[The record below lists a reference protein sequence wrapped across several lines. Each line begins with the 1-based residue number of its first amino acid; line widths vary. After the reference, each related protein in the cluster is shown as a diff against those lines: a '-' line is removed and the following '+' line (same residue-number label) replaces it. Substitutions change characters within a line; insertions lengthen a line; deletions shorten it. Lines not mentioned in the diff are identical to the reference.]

1 MPADNTVRKVLIAT
15 DGSPASFAAI
25 SDLVHAGLPPEG
37 EAVVLSIAD
46 RVPLLPPRTPEEILY
61 LEDARLAVPR
71 HWARSA
77 ADILRRRFPQW
88 VVREETRA
96 GAPAREI
103 LNFADE
109 WSPDLI
115 VLGSHGRSTLG
126 RLFFGSV
133 SRKVMLEARTSVRI
147 GRRLE
152 RLEGEPLRIV
162 VGVDET
168 PASEAVIAALSA
180 RHFPPSTQVKL
191 VTATGV
197 FEYFSSDILGSSV
210 AVVPSNTIDELRRT
224 AAEAAAAV
232 QEKLLAAYPD
242 WKVTITREV
251 IEGDPK
257 SVLLDVAE
265 KWPADAVVLGTRDL
279 SGAERFFIGSVSSA
293 VMAHAPCTV
302 EIIRRRANP
311 KEATVTAS

>member
-1 MPADNTVRKVLIAT
+1 MPADYTVRKVLVAT

-46 RVPLLPPRTPEEILY
+46 RVPLFPPRNPEEILY
-61 LEDARLAVPR
+61 LEDARLSVPR

-133 SRKVMLEARTSVRI
+133 SRKVMLEARSAVRI

-152 RLEGEPLRIV
+152 RPDSEPLRIL

-168 PASEAVIAALSA
+168 PASEVVVAALSA
-180 RHFPPSTQVKL
+180 RHFPPQTQVKL

-210 AVVPSNTIDELRRT
+210 ACG
-224 AAEAAAAV
+224 AV
-232 QEKLLAAYPD
+232 
-242 WKVTITREV
+242 R
-251 IEGDPK
+251 
-257 SVLLDVAE
+257 
-265 KWPADAVVLGTRDL
+265 
-279 SGAERFFIGSVSSA
+279 
-293 VMAHAPCTV
+293 H
-302 EIIRRRANP
+302 N
-311 KEATVTAS
+311 

>member
-1 MPADNTVRKVLIAT
+1 MPADYVVRKVLVAT

-25 SDLVHAGLPPEG
+25 SDLIHAGLPPEG
-37 EAVVLSIAD
+37 EAVVLSVAD
-46 RVPLLPPRTPEEILY
+46 RVPLFPPRTPEEMLY

-77 ADILRRRFPQW
+77 ADILRRRFPHW
-88 VVREETRA
+88 TVREETRA

-103 LNFADE
+103 LKFANE

-152 RLEGEPLRIV
+152 RPEGTPLRLL

-168 PASEAVIAALSA
+168 PASEVVIAALAA
-180 RHFPPSTQVKL
+180 RHFSPDTQVKV

-210 AVVPSNTIDELRRT
+210 AVVPSDTIDELRR
-224 AAEAAAAV
+224 AAADAATAV

-242 WKVTITREV
+242 LKVEVSREV

-257 SVLLDVAE
+257 SVLLDIAE
-265 KWPADAVVLGTRDL
+265 KWPADAILLGTRDL
-279 SGAERFFIGSVSSA
+279 SGPERFFIGSVSSA
-293 VMAHAPCTV
+293 IVAHAPCTV
-302 EIIRRRANP
+302 EIVRRRAA
-311 KEATVTAS
+311 EAPTEQPAS

>member
-1 MPADNTVRKVLIAT
+1 MPADYTVRKVLVAT

-46 RVPLLPPRTPEEILY
+46 RVPLFPPRNPEEFLY

-103 LNFADE
+103 LKFADE

-133 SRKVMLEARTSVRI
+133 SRKVMLEARSAVRI

-152 RLEGEPLRIV
+152 RPDSEPLRIL

-168 PASEAVIAALSA
+168 PASEVVVAALSA
-180 RHFPPSTQVKL
+180 RHFPPQTQVKL

-210 AVVPSNTIDELRRT
+210 AVVPSDTIDELRRT
-224 AAEAAAAV
+224 AAEAATAV

-242 WKVTITREV
+242 WKVTLSREV

-257 SVLLDVAE
+257 SVLLDIAE
-265 KWPADAVVLGTRDL
+265 KWPADAIMLGTRDL

-293 VMAHAPCTV
+293 IVAHAPCTV
-302 EIIRRRANP
+302 EVIRRRRD
-311 KEATVTAS
+311 EADSSTAS

>member
-1 MPADNTVRKVLIAT
+1 MPTDYTVRKVLIAT

-25 SDLVHAGLPPEG
+25 SDLVHAGLPSEG
-37 EAVVLSIAD
+37 EAVVLSVAD
-46 RVPLLPPRTPEEILY
+46 RVPLFPPRTPEEILY

-77 ADILRRRFPQW
+77 ADILRRRFPHW

-133 SRKVMLEARTSVRI
+133 SRKVMLEAKSAVRI

-152 RLEGEPLRIV
+152 RPDDAPLRIL
-162 VGVDET
+162 VGLDET
-168 PASEAVIAALSA
+168 PASEVVMAALAA
-180 RHFPPSTQVKL
+180 RHFSPDTQVKL
-191 VTATGV
+191 TTATGV

-210 AVVPSNTIDELRRT
+210 AVVPSNTVDELRRA
-224 AAEAAAAV
+224 AAETATAV

-242 WKVTITREV
+242 LKVELSREV

-257 SVLLDVAE
+257 GVLLDIAE
-265 KWPADAVVLGTRDL
+265 KWPADAILLGTRDL

-293 VMAHAPCTV
+293 IVAHAPCTV
-302 EIIRRRANP
+302 EIIRRRAT
-311 KEATVTAS
+311 EASAD

>member
-1 MPADNTVRKVLIAT
+1 MPADYTVRKVLVAT

-46 RVPLLPPRTPEEILY
+46 RVPLFPPRTPEEILY

-103 LNFADE
+103 LKFADE

-133 SRKVMLEARTSVRI
+133 SRKVMLEARSAVRI

-152 RLEGEPLRIV
+152 RPDSEPLRIL

-168 PASEAVIAALSA
+168 PASEVVVAALAA
-180 RHFPPSTQVKL
+180 RHFPPQTQVKL

-210 AVVPSNTIDELRRT
+210 AVVPSDTIDELRRT
-224 AAEAAAAV
+224 AAEAATAV

-242 WKVTITREV
+242 WKVTLSREV

-257 SVLLDVAE
+257 SVLLDIAE
-265 KWPADAVVLGTRDL
+265 KWPADAIMLGTRDL

-293 VMAHAPCTV
+293 IVAHAPCTV
-302 EIIRRRANP
+302 EVIRRRRD
-311 KEATVTAS
+311 EADSSTAS

>member
-1 MPADNTVRKVLIAT
+1 MPADYTVRKVLVAT

-46 RVPLLPPRTPEEILY
+46 RVPLFPPRTPEEILY

-103 LNFADE
+103 LKFADE

-133 SRKVMLEARTSVRI
+133 SRKVMLEARAAVRI

-152 RLEGEPLRIV
+152 RPDSEPLRIL

-168 PASEAVIAALSA
+168 PASEVVVAALSA
-180 RHFPPSTQVKL
+180 RHFPPQTQVKL

-210 AVVPSNTIDELRRT
+210 AVVPSDTIDELRRT
-224 AAEAAAAV
+224 AAEAATAV

-242 WKVTITREV
+242 WKVTLSREV

-257 SVLLDVAE
+257 SVLLDIAE
-265 KWPADAVVLGTRDL
+265 KWPADAIMLGTRDL

-293 VMAHAPCTV
+293 IVAHAPCTV
-302 EIIRRRANP
+302 EVIRRRRD
-311 KEATVTAS
+311 EADSSTAS

>member
-1 MPADNTVRKVLIAT
+1 MPADYAVHKVLIAT

-25 SDLVHAGLPPEG
+25 SDLIHAGLPPEG
-37 EAVVLSIAD
+37 EAVVLSVAD
-46 RVPLLPPRTPEEILY
+46 RVPLFPPRTPEEMLY

-88 VVREETRA
+88 TVREETRA

-103 LNFADE
+103 LNFANE

-152 RLEGEPLRIV
+152 RPDGAPLRIL

-168 PASEAVIAALSA
+168 PASEAVIAALAA
-180 RHFPPSTQVKL
+180 RRFAPDTQVKV

-210 AVVPSNTIDELRRT
+210 AVVPSDTIDELRR
-224 AAEAAAAV
+224 AAADAATAV
-232 QEKLLAAYPD
+232 QEKLLAAHPD
-242 WKVTITREV
+242 LKVELSREV

-257 SVLLDVAE
+257 SVLLDIAE
-265 KWPADAVVLGTRDL
+265 KWPADAILLGTRDL

-293 VMAHAPCTV
+293 IVAHAPCTV
-302 EIIRRRANP
+302 EIVRRRPTDAP
-311 KEATVTAS
+311 ADDTAG

>member
-1 MPADNTVRKVLIAT
+1 MPADYTVRKVLVAT

-46 RVPLLPPRTPEEILY
+46 RVPLFPPRTPEEILY

-103 LNFADE
+103 LKFADE

-133 SRKVMLEARTSVRI
+133 SRKVMLEARAAVRI

-152 RLEGEPLRIV
+152 RPDSEPLRIL

-168 PASEAVIAALSA
+168 PASEVVVAALAA
-180 RHFPPSTQVKL
+180 RHFPPQTQVKL

-210 AVVPSNTIDELRRT
+210 AVVPSDTTDELRRT
-224 AAEAAAAV
+224 AAEAATAV

-242 WKVTITREV
+242 WKVTLSREV

-257 SVLLDVAE
+257 SVLLDIAE
-265 KWPADAVVLGTRDL
+265 KWPADAIMLGTRDL

-293 VMAHAPCTV
+293 IVAHAPCTV
-302 EIIRRRANP
+302 EVIRRRRD
-311 KEATVTAS
+311 EADSSTAS

>member
-1 MPADNTVRKVLIAT
+1 MPADYTVRKVLVAT

-46 RVPLLPPRTPEEILY
+46 RVPLFPPRTPEEILY

-103 LNFADE
+103 LKFADE

-133 SRKVMLEARTSVRI
+133 SRKVMLEARAAVRI

-152 RLEGEPLRIV
+152 RPDSEPLRIL

-168 PASEAVIAALSA
+168 PASEVVVAALAA
-180 RHFPPSTQVKL
+180 RHFPPQTQVKL

-210 AVVPSNTIDELRRT
+210 AVVPSDTIDELRRT
-224 AAEAAAAV
+224 AAEAATAV

-242 WKVTITREV
+242 WKVTLSREV

-257 SVLLDVAE
+257 SVLLDIAE
-265 KWPADAVVLGTRDL
+265 KWPADAIMLGTRDL

-293 VMAHAPCTV
+293 IVAHAPCTV
-302 EIIRRRANP
+302 EVIRRRRD
-311 KEATVTAS
+311 EADSSTAS